1 MSRFNNL
8 GQRLLTAVVGAAV
21 IIGAIYFN
29 AWAYFAI
36 FCIIC
41 VMTQWEF
48 YKLVGLD
55 GMIPLKT
62 WGTFCGFVLF
72 ALTFLDSQQLIKPEV
87 YFVLFPLFS
96 FIFFIKLYKKD
107 EKKPFTNIAFT
118 FLGIIYVALP
128 FSLLHFVV
136 FSPGYYSWQILI
148 GCLLLQWSSDV
159 GAYFAGVS
167 FGKTKL
173 FERVSPKKSW
183 EGSIGGTLLA
193 LLMAFGLSHFFED
206 LLLWQ
211 WLCIAGIIVIAGT
224 YGDLVESLFKRSI
237 EIKDSGASIP
247 GHGGFLDRFDSL
259 LLSAPFIIAFL
270 KIF

>member
-1 MSRFNNL
+1 MSRFKNL
-8 GQRLLTAVVGAAV
+8 GQRLLTALVGAAV
-21 IIGAIYFN
+21 VIGAIYYSS
-29 AWAYFAI
+29 WTYFVL
-36 FCIIC
+36 FGIIC
-41 VMTQWEF
+41 VLTQWEF
-48 YKLVGLD
+48 YRLVGLD

-62 WGTFCGFVLF
+62 WGTFCGLALF
-72 ALTFLDSQQLIKPEV
+72 ILTFFDREQMIKPEV
-87 YFVLFPLFS
+87 YFVLFPLLS

-107 EKKPFTNIAFT
+107 EKKPFTNIAYT

-128 FSLLHFVV
+128 FSLLHFVA
-136 FSPGYYSWQILI
+136 FIPSDYSPKILI
-148 GCLLLQWSSDV
+148 GCLLVQWSSDV

-183 EGSIGGTLLA
+183 EGIIGGTLLA
-193 LLMAFGLSHFFED
+193 ILMGFTLSYFFVD
-206 LLLWQ
+206 LALWQ

-224 YGDLVESLFKRSI
+224 YGDLVESLFKRGI

-259 LLSAPFIIAFL
+259 LLSIPFIIAFL